1 MSYPSSKANPFE
13 IQMEPISTKNDS
25 HIHEFTDPIPKGSAI
40 RELAKGEA
48 LLAGLKRMDNTLT
61 STFAGDVGC
70 CTRFAIL
77 QGQIGLCTYYGRTH
91 FLPPGNYFR
100 IGLGCTLHQVH
111 NELDPTSSGQLL
123 LWKDITY
130 ISMAENHV
138 AVVQEGDR
146 QLLLGSGRYLLRAP
160 TTLYGDVD
168 VQNLRNKM
176 YCEAI
181 TESAAP
187 PSGNGLP
194 GADLQTKVKLEAGE
208 WQKAGAITFVRAQPG
223 FSWVIQN
230 STGDLRTGVGFTVAR
245 GGEVF
250 KRFVDYQNYART
262 TRAFLLESQDRQEV
276 RVRVQLRWRL
286 VDAKTWVVRQGASVD
301 IFDAIE
307 EIAQSM
313 LRDAIAG
320 NTYEDCANQATKG
333 YDGIEGVV
341 RPRLAE
347 ETQLLGGILLGFEI
361 RELRFPLLDLRNQN
375 RAQQE
380 AKLSEELLEQK
391 RRLEIEAQENARRDA
406 ARQHENKMAREQIE
420 HSTNME
426 ILKEKQE
433 VAKTTSAATV
443 LKAKSESDIMLKTV
457 QMKADNE
464 AQIFKLKHE
473 EEKIKAAQALKMMAF
488 KQQIEEQTMQQ
499 QTAASVLVGKAKADA
514 DATLAKAQAE
524 ARAQLCL
531 AEAEAKATDLI
542 GKSYTQN
549 VEFVKFKLAELQ
561 KDVAITRAQ
570 CLARAMDTNKGA
582 MIPVDLQR
590 ELAVLESL
598 GGGKNF

>member
-1 MSYPSSKANPFE
+1 
-13 IQMEPISTKNDS
+13 MEPMTTKNDA
-25 HIHEFTDPIPKGSAI
+25 HIHEFTDALPQSTAI
-40 RELAKGEA
+40 LELAKGEA
-48 LLAGLKRMDNTLT
+48 LLSGLKRMDPSLT
-61 STFAGDVGC
+61 STFAGNVNC

-77 QGQIGLCTYYGRTH
+77 QGQVGLCTYYGRTH

-100 IGLGCTLHQVH
+100 IGLGCTLHQIH

-130 ISMAENHV
+130 ISMSENHV

-146 QLLLGSGRYLLRAP
+146 QLLLGSGRYLLRSP

-168 VQNLRNKM
+168 VQNLKQKV
-176 YCEAI
+176 YCDAI
-181 TESAAP
+181 TESAEVDGTDKQ
-187 PSGNGLP
+187 SR
-194 GADLQTKVKLEAGE
+194 VRLEAGE

-223 FSWVIQN
+223 FSWVLQN
-230 STGDLRTGVGFTVAR
+230 TTGELRTGVGFTVAR

-262 TRAFLLESQDRQEV
+262 TRAFMLESQDRQEV

-307 EIAQSM
+307 EITQSM

-391 RRLEIEAQENARRDA
+391 RRLEIEAQENARKEA
-406 ARQHENKMAREQIE
+406 ARQHDNKRVREQIE

-426 ILKEKQE
+426 ILNEKQE
-433 VAKTTSAATV
+433 VAKMTSAATV
-443 LKAKSESDIMLKTV
+443 TKAKSESEIMLKTM

-464 AQIFKLKHE
+464 AQILKLKNE
-473 EEKIKAAQALKMMAF
+473 ENKIKAAQQLKMMAF
-488 KQQIEEQTMQQ
+488 KQKLEEEQLAQQ
-499 QTAASVLVGKAKADA
+499 ATAVELLSKAKADS
-514 DATLAKAQAE
+514 DAMVAKAQAE
-524 ARAQLCL
+524 ARARLKL
-531 AEAEAKATDLI
+531 AEAEAKATELI

-549 VEFVKFKLAELQ
+549 AEFVKFKLAELQ

-570 CLARAMDTNKGA
+570 CLAKAMDSNKGA
-582 MIPVDLQR
+582 MIPADLQR
-590 ELAVLESL
+590 ELAAMESVA

>member
-1 MSYPSSKANPFE
+1 MSSKAKFE
-13 IQMEPISTKNDS
+13 IQMEPMTTKNDA
-25 HIHEFTDPIPKGSAI
+25 HIHEFTDRLPQGSAI
-40 RELAKGEA
+40 LELAKGES
-48 LLAGLKRMDNTLT
+48 LLSGLKRMDPSLT
-61 STFAGDVGC
+61 STFAGNISC

-91 FLPPGNYFR
+91 FLQPGNYFR

-111 NELDPTSSGQLL
+111 DELDPTASGQLL

-130 ISMAENHV
+130 ISMSENHV

-146 QLLLGSGRYLLRAP
+146 QLLLGSGRYLLRSP

-168 VQNLRNKM
+168 VQNLRNKVH
-176 YCEAI
+176 CEAI
-181 TESAAP
+181 TESAEA
-187 PSGNGLP
+187 NGS
-194 GADLQTKVKLEAGE
+194 DKQTKVQLEAGE
-208 WQKAGAITFVRAQPG
+208 YQTAGAITFIRAQPG
-223 FSWVIQN
+223 FSWVVQN
-230 STGDLRTGVGFTVAR
+230 STGELRTGVGFTVTR
-245 GGEVF
+245 GGEVY

-391 RRLEIEAQENARRDA
+391 RRLEIEAQENARREA
-406 ARQHENKMAREQIE
+406 TRQHENKMAREQIE

-426 ILKEKQE
+426 ILREKQE

-443 LKAKSESDIMLKTV
+443 LKAKNESDIMLKTM
-457 QMKADNE
+457 QMKADND
-464 AQIFKLKHE
+464 AQILKLKNE
-473 EEKIKAAQALKMMAF
+473 EAKMKAAQALKMMAY
-488 KQQIEEQTMQQ
+488 KQQLEEEQLQQ
-499 QTAASVLVGKAKADA
+499 QTASVELLSKAKADS
-514 DATLAKAQAE
+514 DAVIAKAQAE
-524 ARAQLCL
+524 ARARLKL
-531 AEAEAKATDLI
+531 AEAEAKATELI

-549 VEFVKFKLAELQ
+549 AEFVKYKLAELQ
-561 KDVAITRAQ
+561 RDVAITRAQ
-570 CLARAMDTNKGA
+570 CLAKAMDSNKGA
-582 MIPVDLQR
+582 MIPADLQR

-598 GGGKNF
+598 AGGGKNF